1 MKNVIDITQK
11 LKEKDG
17 AIMLDR
23 LNELLNKAIVNGLP
37 EDEQIEVGSL
47 YNDFEKRNKKIQED
61 SLEDAM
67 NYLMNQVAEDVRE
80 LDKGYTQNMDDT
92 RVVIDELLNELNGG
106 DEQ

>member
-47 YNDFEKRNKKIQED
+47 YNDFEKRNKKIHED